1 MRNGKRLTWD
11 WEEFASPDFGRYDRK
26 GIPEVILADRK
37 TVEQSLAIAR
47 AFLERT
53 GRAILSRVGPEL
65 ETRVRE
71 EFAGTAELE
80 WRPGCR
86 CAVLRAAG
94 AAARPQGT
102 TPDRTGGR
110 VGILTAGTSDIPA
123 ADEAAMIVRE
133 MGCEVFAVNDLG
145 VAGLHRLVEPLRE
158 MLEERDV
165 DVLVVAAGMDGA
177 LPSVVA
183 GLATV
188 PVVGLPTSV
197 GYGHGGCGEAALSA
211 MLQSGSP
218 GLCVVNIDNGIGA
231 GCIAGM
237 IANRAAHTRGST
249 PVRRSASPRPA
260 ASKRATPRS
269 AVRKR
274 TVRKPPARSPAR
286 RTRRTS

>member
-1 MRNGKRLTWD
+1 MMNGKRLTQD
-11 WEEFASPDFGRYDRK
+11 WEEFASPDFDRYDRK

-37 TVEQSLAIAR
+37 TVEQALAIAR

-65 ETRVRE
+65 EARLRV
-71 EFAGTAELE
+71 EFAGSAELD

-94 AAARPQGT
+94 AARSRSPSADPAR
-102 TPDRTGGR
+102 GR
-110 VGILTAGTSDIPA
+110 VGIITAGTSDLPA
-123 ADEAAMIVRE
+123 AAEAAMIARE
-133 MGCEVFAVNDLG
+133 MGCEVHTANDLG
-145 VAGLHRLVEPLRE
+145 AAGLHRLAEPLRE

-183 GLATV
+183 ALATV

-197 GYGHGGCGEAALSA
+197 GYGHGGDGEAALSA
-211 MLQSGSP
+211 MLQSGAA

-237 IANRAAHTRGST
+237 IAGRAAHSRGERAK
-249 PVRRSASPRPA
+249 PARPAVRRSAARKPGARAGAHGRRPA
-260 ASKRATPRS
+260 ARGPRRAS
-269 AVRKR
+269 
-274 TVRKPPARSPAR
+274 
-286 RTRRTS
+286 